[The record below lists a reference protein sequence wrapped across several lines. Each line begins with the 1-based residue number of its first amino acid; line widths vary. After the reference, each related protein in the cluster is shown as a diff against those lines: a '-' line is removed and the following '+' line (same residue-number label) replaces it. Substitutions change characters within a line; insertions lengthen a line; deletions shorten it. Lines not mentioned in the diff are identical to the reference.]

1 MPAYNVLSGIRVFD
15 FQGCVVLIL
24 YLFENTIWIVKHPN
38 DSKQIIDK
46 KSLLTYS
53 FRTGRGLI
61 WGN

>member
-1 MPAYNVLSGIRVFD
+1 MI
-15 FQGCVVLIL
+15 LIL
-24 YLFENTIWIVKHPN
+24 YLFEDTIWIVKHPN

-46 KSLLTYS
+46 KSLLIYV